1 MIVIGLVGR
10 IGAGK
15 STVARRFAEL
25 GATVIDAD
33 RIAHDVL
40 AEESVVAALRDRFG
54 PGVLD
59 PQGRITRRWIAE
71 RVFGP
76 GPDSARELAWLEA
89 LVHPRVHRRIATAL
103 EACRR
108 EGVGVAVL
116 DVPLLLQAGWAHT
129 CTRIVVV
136 ECPDAIRRSRLA
148 ARGWSAEEQEARE
161 TAWNRRYSADD
172 LPAAKTTTVDTSG
185 DLAYTRAQVD
195 SIWSQL
201 PG

>member
-33 RIAHDVL
+33 RIAHEVL
-40 AEESVVAALRDRFG
+40 AEESVVAALEERFG

-59 PQGRITRRWIAE
+59 PQGRVARRRIAE

-76 GPDSARELAWLEA
+76 GPDGARELAWLEA
-89 LVHPRVHRRIATAL
+89 LVHPRVHRRIAAAL
-103 EACRR
+103 ETCRR
-108 EGVGVAVL
+108 EGVGVTVL
-116 DVPLLLQAGWAHT
+116 DVPLLVQAGWERT

-161 TAWNRRYSADD
+161 AAWNRRYAADE

-185 DLAYTRAQVD
+185 DLAYTRSQVD